1 MSGFFWATYVILWI
15 FVVLLTL
22 MVLLLYR
29 QFGLSWMSGQRR
41 LELAG
46 LDVGATA
53 PSLSVEAPGSTAEL
67 VLAWDGT
74 GDGARQGWLGL
85 FGQPTCPVCKHLW
98 ANEIA
103 ALPLAWQ
110 TIQFVWVDAE
120 PPASPA
126 PLGWQV
132 GVSADESA
140 HAAMEVP
147 GVPYAYVIGPDSR
160 ILAKGLVNTFGDV
173 NALLEQAFG
182 SPQPRH
188 EGGRLQTLN
197 E

>member
-1 MSGFFWATYVILWI
+1 MSGFFWATYVILWT

-29 QFGLSWMSGQRR
+29 QFGLSWMRGQRR

-53 PSLSVEAPGSTAEL
+53 PPLSLEAPGSTAEL
-67 VLAWDGT
+67 VLAWDRT
-74 GDGARQGWLGL
+74 SDGARQGQLVL
-85 FGQPTCPVCKHLW
+85 FGLPTCPICKHLW
-98 ANEIA
+98 ADEIA

-110 TIQFVWVDAE
+110 TIEFVWVDAE
-120 PPASPA
+120 PPNGPA

-132 GVSADESA
+132 GISADESA

-147 GVPYAYVIGPDSR
+147 GVPYAYVIGSGGR
-160 ILAKGLVNTFGDV
+160 IVAKGLVNTFGDV
-173 NALLEQAFG
+173 NALLERAFG
-182 SPQPRH
+182 SPRPQPER
-188 EGGRLQTLN
+188 GRLQTLG